1 MVLALIDRLTSNT
14 GCTVAI
20 HNQAVKVPGR
30 FIGYFP
36 PHYETE
42 NFAFFD
48 RVARP
53 GITCFD
59 IGAHIGVHAVYMVKK
74 SNAQVIS
81 FEPTPALHP
90 VFYKIAELN
99 KTKAN
104 STLIPAAIGETSGKA
119 IFYLN
124 TSRTIEKDNIR
135 TAEANSL
142 VHVDFGDTVNQ
153 QQFEVN
159 TYSIDDFA
167 AMHHLRPHFIKI
179 DAEGAEAG
187 ILKGAGNT
195 MRNDRPSGILSLHT
209 FAYSNKEETLAEI
222 WNLLADYRL
231 LVLSHNKKLTPD
243 AFMEMGKAVIFDV
256 QFVAAERAAFK
267 QDIFQHLI

>member
-1 MVLALIDRLTSNT
+1 MVLALIDRLTINT
-14 GCTVAI
+14 GYAI
-20 HNQAVKVPGR
+20 AVHNQTIKVPGR

-36 PHYETE
+36 PHYEAE

-48 RVARP
+48 QVARP

-59 IGAHIGVHAVYMVKK
+59 IGAHIGIYAVYMIKK

-90 VFYKIAELN
+90 IFYKIAKLN
-99 KTKAN
+99 KTTAN

-119 IFYLN
+119 LFCLN

-142 VHVDFGDTVNQ
+142 VHVDFGDTVSQ
-153 QQFEVN
+153 QQVEVN

-167 AMHHLRPHFIKI
+167 AIHRLKPQFIKI

-209 FAYSNKEETLAEI
+209 FAYSNKEETLTEI

-243 AFMEMGKAVIFDV
+243 EFMEMGKAVIFDV
-256 QFVAAERAAFK
+256 QFVPAERAVFK
-267 QDIFQHLI
+267 QDIFQRLV